1 MQEEAVFTDLPDTL
15 DPADTVAIEE
25 NALVGIDD
33 LLEKADTDD
42 GADSSE
48 HPADEL
54 MNLEKSSNED
64 EAVFAFGEEEDMPA
78 VGDALLDA
86 ASESLEEAVVNIG
99 EETQSDALARLGA
112 SLPIL
117 LSNYTT
123 EHLSNTNLHLNAVRE
138 NTQLSPVQ
146 TTAAGMLET
155 VIAAL
160 PRYTG
165 QNDKSKAMVN
175 GLYQALAQPQEH
187 LPLEIVTAYSEWVQS
202 LLSET
207 LWSEAGAPASKEY
220 FTARDIYQE
229 LSGFRARMEEELAQL
244 RQEIRNR

>member
-1 MQEEAVFTDLPDTL
+1 
-15 DPADTVAIEE
+15 
-25 NALVGIDD
+25 
-33 LLEKADTDD
+33 
-42 GADSSE
+42 
-48 HPADEL
+48 
-54 MNLEKSSNED
+54 
-64 EAVFAFGEEEDMPA
+64 MPA

-175 GLYQALAQPQEH
+175 GLYQALAHPQEH